1 MYFRR
6 KFSRRSEIDF
16 SLTLQD
22 IYEKSEL
29 EMVIEKIVCS
39 VFLFDVYMIRK
50 MWFGSACLTTLYNP
64 GARPAS
70 STPPPDAP
78 PFRRHPSLCW
88 PPIDFGV

>member
-50 MWFGSACLTTLYNP
+50 M
-64 GARPAS
+64 
-70 STPPPDAP
+70 
-78 PFRRHPSLCW
+78 
-88 PPIDFGV
+88 